1 MVDDSGSDALLNN
14 LADTATDRIKEID
27 EDVDQREAF
36 LNKLLASA
44 QWAARLNQNL
54 CSSDQVKGYLE

>member
-1 MVDDSGSDALLNN
+1 MVDDSGSDALRNN
-14 LADTATDRIKEID
+14 LANIATDRIKEID

-44 QWAARLNQNL
+44 QWTARLNQDL
-54 CSSDQVKGYLE
+54 CGNNKVKGYLE